1 MSLKYVV
8 IGFIVAVTVMFAF
21 TWIKNEW
28 NEGRCSNIGGQ
39 WDKSLQIC
47 RMPSSV
53 NG

>member
-28 NEGRCSNIGGQ
+28 NEGWCRDHGGT
-39 WDKSLQIC
+39 WDKSRQTC
-47 RMPSSV
+47 QMPLATP
-53 NG
+53 G